1 MNRFIYLVLL
11 FAIALP
17 ALSQNSS
24 PDAIRKQMAKI
35 RQTTN
40 WNDPAA
46 AKKANEEIQKLAR
59 QMTGQ
64 PVKPAGNASQ
74 STKTPGELLIK
85 SPATEANV
93 LAIASR
99 FYARSYKALDA
110 ISKQQFDLDYKQ
122 AGYDK
127 FSFNAV
133 RKLTSAG
140 ATLTALG
147 NDHNLACVYLT
158 AALKARPTDTLS
170 ANNFGGY
177 LRVIDS
183 IEASVPVLLY
193 ANSLFGQSPVIL
205 TQLGCSYIELND
217 EKTGENYLKQAIEYN
232 PDFGQAHSAL
242 CDLYIKQN
250 RLKEAIGQ
258 LFAGVKGIGVSYA
271 KASNNYAYM
280 QKQAEDAG
288 EAGNQ
293 SAKEDFWDETRNQL
307 EPPDPLASLVPED
320 DRIKMPS
327 FPNCDKVADWT
338 EGGGYSSAVD
348 AYGRFHAKLMAF
360 SNEFLQVHT
369 ELPSLPPN
377 AILRDY
383 PNERFALDC
392 ITEYFFQES
401 DKVDKRYQEKIDEI
415 MKKDYDEIN
424 AYLEKHER
432 LVKTYVGCVEGC
444 GAEEH
449 CIEECHRK
457 YCSEECPAA
466 NITNGKHQG
475 YFEDSRKQFRDM
487 VKEQERLLDDLY
499 TFSGQWL
506 SKIESPYWNKIYAYE
521 VQRVA
526 LSIVGNAYGSY
537 PQAFMAPMQND
548 CGTDCS
554 LYANPYPI
562 PAEEVETKKPRENP
576 CPEDSKLSLGFL
588 ACSADFD
595 CESIEFGCSAGAAVS
610 VKRNFKNKST
620 TLFVGAGGE
629 AHLGVAGG
637 ELKAGVTLT
646 RTDGGDTD
654 IGGKVEMSAT
664 VGGPVK
670 VGKNMEMSA
679 TVMEGGKMETKN
691 VIGVGL

>member
-46 AKKANEEIQKLAR
+46 AKKANEEIQKLA
-59 QMTGQ
+59 QKLTGQ

-74 STKTPGELLIK
+74 PTKTPGELLIK
-85 SPATEANV
+85 SPPTEGNV

-99 FYARSYKALDA
+99 FYTRSYKALDA
-110 ISKQQFDLDYKQ
+110 ISKQQFDLDFKQ

-127 FSFNAV
+127 FSFSAV

-140 ATLTALG
+140 ATLTTLG
-147 NDHNLACVYLT
+147 SDHNLACVYLT

-217 EKTGENYLKQAIEYN
+217 EKTGENYLKQAIGYN

-250 RLKEAIGQ
+250 RLKEAIEQ
-258 LFAGVKGIGVSYA
+258 LFAGVKGIGVSYS

-320 DRIKMPS
+320 VRIKMPS

-348 AYGRFHAKLMAF
+348 GYSRFHAKLMAF
-360 SNEFLQVHT
+360 SSEFLQVHT

-401 DKVDKRYQEKIDEI
+401 DKVDVES
-415 MKKDYDEIN
+415 
-424 AYLEKHER
+424 H
-432 LVKTYVGCVEGC
+432 TY
-444 GAEEH
+444 
-449 CIEECHRK
+449 
-457 YCSEECPAA
+457 
-466 NITNGKHQG
+466 
-475 YFEDSRKQFRDM
+475 
-487 VKEQERLLDDLY
+487 
-499 TFSGQWL
+499 
-506 SKIESPYWNKIYAYE
+506 
-521 VQRVA
+521 
-526 LSIVGNAYGSY
+526 
-537 PQAFMAPMQND
+537 
-548 CGTDCS
+548 
-554 LYANPYPI
+554 
-562 PAEEVETKKPRENP
+562 
-576 CPEDSKLSLGFL
+576 
-588 ACSADFD
+588 
-595 CESIEFGCSAGAAVS
+595 
-610 VKRNFKNKST
+610 
-620 TLFVGAGGE
+620 
-629 AHLGVAGG
+629 
-637 ELKAGVTLT
+637 
-646 RTDGGDTD
+646 
-654 IGGKVEMSAT
+654 
-664 VGGPVK
+664 
-670 VGKNMEMSA
+670 
-679 TVMEGGKMETKN
+679 
-691 VIGVGL
+691 